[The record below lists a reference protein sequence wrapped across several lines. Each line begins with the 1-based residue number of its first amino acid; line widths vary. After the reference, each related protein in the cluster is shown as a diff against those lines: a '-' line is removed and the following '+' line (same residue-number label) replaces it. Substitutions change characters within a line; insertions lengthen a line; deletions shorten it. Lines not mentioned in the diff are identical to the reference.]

1 MQRSLVFGPIIA
13 ASLLVAA
20 AHQAHAQGTRFRA
33 DWLFLERDNDASSQ
47 TLIAGPDAFNS
58 SADFDIESGYRL
70 FLGFG
75 TVDFDVEF
83 QYSRMDDWQD
93 QRGAVLLN
101 ELSFDSEFA
110 NGVVIAAP
118 PANTL
123 NFNSAIF
130 TAAEYTDGMAIDEL
144 TEAELLDALS
154 VAQYGVDTEYGDFE
168 VTIKTTRQNWYRV
181 GLGYRNIQ
189 FDEANKLLVLGTF
202 GAYDADDGAFP
213 GGMIGMN
220 DPNDM
225 LSHDALVAAG
235 LTNTS
240 GAAGG
245 ILHGDTLLLGS
256 ASTNYNDL
264 NGLQIT
270 FDATLVDESIF
281 LFDVFANLG
290 LFHNQISSRLVESY
304 TASRGGAPSVY
315 QTVYSDS
322 ENDLAVA
329 GQFGF
334 RGAVK
339 LTDHIKTYLGY
350 EVLYIDGLALGP
362 NQPRLTTFST
372 IPVSGDS
379 SVLIHGGRL
388 GVELVW

>member
-1 MQRSLVFGPIIA
+1 MRRHRRSSPVL
-13 ASLLVAA
+13 
-20 AHQAHAQGTRFRA
+20 TR
-33 DWLFLERDNDASSQ
+33 
-47 TLIAGPDAFNS
+47 FNS
-58 SADFDIESGYRL
+58 SADFDFESGYRL

-75 TVDFDVEF
+75 TEDFDVEF
-83 QYSRMDDWQD
+83 QYSRVDDWVS
-93 QRGAVLLN
+93 QRGAVLQN

-118 PANTL
+118 PANIL

-144 TEAELLDALS
+144 TEAELLNALS
-154 VAQYGVDTEYGDFE
+154 TAQYGAETEYGDFE

-181 GLGYRNIQ
+181 GIGYRNIQ
-189 FDEANKLLVLGTF
+189 FDEANRLLVLGTF
-202 GAYDADDGAFP
+202 GAFDADDGAFP
-213 GGMIGMN
+213 GGMIGTN

-256 ASTNYNDL
+256 ASSNYNDL

-290 LFHNQISSRLVESY
+290 LYYNQISARLVESY
-304 TASRGGAPSVY
+304 SASRGGVASVY

-322 ENDLAVA
+322 ENDLAA
-329 GQFGF
+329 AAQFGF

-339 LTDHIKTYLGY
+339 LTDNIKTYLGY
-350 EVLYIDGLALGP
+350 EVLFIDGLALGP

-372 IPVSGDS
+372 IPVGGDS
-379 SVLIHGGRL
+379 SVVIHGGRL